1 MRKSLRFL
9 IPAVAALT
17 IGRADAQS
25 LVGITDANQLFTMA
39 SVATPGTV
47 STPMAMTGLASGQ
60 TVAGLDYRPAT
71 GDLYALGYNSS
82 NGESQLYRANITTGA
97 LTVIN
102 TTPVVLALGTGPVGF
117 DFNPTVDRIRVVG
130 ANRKNYRLNP
140 DNGAIAATDLD
151 LNYPITDVNGLNQ
164 ASVVAVAYTNS
175 YPGLTT
181 TALYDYDQNLNV
193 LSLQNPPNNGTLNTI
208 GASGITAST
217 TAQNVDM
224 DIQYN
229 PSTRIN
235 TTYLTARIGAGS
247 NALYAINPATGGATL
262 IGSIGLNVKNI
273 AIQPYAIPAPGALS
287 GQLVYALISG
297 TRTMISFDSQNPR
310 QLRSLVNVTGVDTA
324 MTIAG
329 MDFRPSNGMLYA
341 LGYQPGVSP
350 RYQLYTINTIS
361 GAATAVN
368 AGTKDTIGLGN
379 TANLGFD
386 FNPTVDLIRIVST
399 LGANYRMSPAT
410 GLVTMK
416 DSNLAWAM
424 GDANTTRQ
432 VRISSVGYTNSY
444 PGATSTT
451 LYGINDSGAVYVT
464 INPPN
469 NGRVNTIMS
478 NLYALNTAD
487 GTTDID
493 FFYDSTSM
501 SNIGYLAANSGAGTM
516 DVLYRIVPATGVL
529 TAMDTI
535 AYGVAISDIA
545 VMPMFRNASASVAGP
560 GKYEPSPLVYP
571 NPTAQLINIVL
582 PKSVMNGNYSISDLS
597 GRSVQRG
604 ELNSTTSK
612 LSIESLAPGVYI
624 LQVQADA
631 KSYAPVRISKM

>member
-1 MRKSLRFL
+1 MRKSLRYL
-9 IPAVAALT
+9 IPAIAALT
-17 IGRADAQS
+17 MGRADAQS
-25 LVGITDANQLFTMA
+25 LVGITDGNQLFTMA
-39 SVATPGTV
+39 SAAAPGTV
-47 STPMAMTGLASGQ
+47 STPMAITGLASGQ
-60 TVAGLDYRPAT
+60 TIAGLDYRPAT

-82 NGESQLYRANITTGA
+82 NGESQLYRVNVTTGA
-97 LTVIN
+97 LTAVN

-130 ANRKNYRLNP
+130 ANRRNYRLNP
-140 DNGAIAATDLD
+140 NNGAIAATDTD
-151 LNYPITDVNGLNQ
+151 LGYALTDVNGLNQ
-164 ASVVAVAYTNS
+164 ASIVAVAYTNS

-208 GASGITAST
+208 GASGFTVSTAT
-217 TAQNVDM
+217 QNVDM

-229 PSTRIN
+229 PSTRTN
-235 TTYLTARIGAGS
+235 TAYLTARVGSGS
-247 NALYAINPATGGATL
+247 NALYTINPATGAATL

-310 QLRSLVNVTGVDTA
+310 QLRSLVNITGVDTA
-324 MTIAG
+324 MIIAG

-341 LGYQPGVSP
+341 LGYQLGANP
-350 RYQLYTINTIS
+350 RYHLYTINTS
-361 GAATAVN
+361 TGAATAVN
-368 AGTKDTIGLGN
+368 TGSMDTLGLGN
-379 TANLGFD
+379 TANIGFD

-399 LGANYRMSPAT
+399 LGANYRLSPAT
-410 GLVTMK
+410 GAVVMK

-432 VRISSVGYTNSY
+432 VRVSSVGYTNSY

-469 NGRVNTIMS
+469 NGRVNTVMS
-478 NLYALNTAD
+478 NLYALNPAD

-493 FFYDSTSM
+493 FFYDSSSM
-501 SNIGYLAANSGAGTM
+501 SNIGYLAANSGTSTI
-516 DVLYRIVPATGVL
+516 DVLYRLAPATGVL

-535 AYGVAISDIA
+535 AYGIAISDIA
-545 VMPMFRNASASVAGP
+545 VMPTFKNASTGIAGP
-560 GKYEPSPLVYP
+560 GKYETAPLVYP
-571 NPTAQLINIVL
+571 NPTSQLINILL
-582 PKSVMNGNYSISDLS
+582 PQQVTAGTYTISDLS
-597 GRSVQRG
+597 GRSVKSG
-604 ELNSTTSK
+604 TLNGNGSK
-612 LSIESLAPGVYI
+612 LSIESLAPGTYI
-624 LQVQADA
+624 LQVQADD
-631 KSYAPVRISKM
+631 KSYAPVRISKL